1 MYQLKIYISECL
13 KTTLKSKK
21 NSGEGECP
29 QSPPTPRK
37 LLPMPADPTHYY
49 FVNLLP
55 KTEIYLYSCRLEG
68 LPFVFHSFLLLRDFK
83 ESIKYLQVGQV
94 VNFLQGGINTFQCIF
109 GTSVSPFCRE
119 SKLQYRL
126 RCPLGLMLLSC
137 PFQDAPG
144 HSKNTLQVFRTTGLP
159 KASFRV
165 SARTGK
171 PLLHV
176 HVQSISACLING

>member
-1 MYQLKIYISECL
+1 MYQLKIYLQNASKLLSKVKNILGRGNAPSLPPPPENCCL
-13 KTTLKSKK
+13 CLQT
-21 NSGEGECP
+21 
-29 QSPPTPRK
+29 PPTIT
-37 LLPMPADPTHYY
+37 L
-49 FVNLLP
+49 NLLP
-55 KTEIYLYSCRLEG
+55 KTEIYLYSCRLES

-83 ESIKYLQVGQV
+83 ESIKYLQVSQV
-94 VNFLQGGINTFQCIF
+94 VNFLQGGIDTFQCIF

-126 RCPLGLMLLSC
+126 GCPLGLMLLSC

-144 HSKNTLQVFRTTGLP
+144 HSKSTLQVFRMTGFP
-159 KASFRV
+159 KASLRV
-165 SARTGK
+165 SVKTGK